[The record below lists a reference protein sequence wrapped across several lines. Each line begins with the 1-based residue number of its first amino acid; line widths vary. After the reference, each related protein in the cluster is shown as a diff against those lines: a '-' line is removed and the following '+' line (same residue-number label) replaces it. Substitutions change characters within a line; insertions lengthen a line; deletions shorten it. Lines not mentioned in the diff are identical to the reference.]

1 MTSAGGGLSFRP
13 QLPEE
18 ITRLAFRMSFRA
30 STFAVEI
37 EHSQAKYRLLSGA
50 PIEVAHYDSS
60 VQLTEDGP
68 VSLPI
73 PAMTWREP
81 PTQPAGREPQHRS

>member
-1 MTSAGGGLSFRP
+1 GRLSFKP

-18 ITRLAFRMSFRA
+18 ITRLAFRLTFRG

-37 EHSQAKYRLLSGA
+37 EHSQATYRLLAGE

-81 PTQPAGREPQHRS
+81 PTQPVGREPRHRG